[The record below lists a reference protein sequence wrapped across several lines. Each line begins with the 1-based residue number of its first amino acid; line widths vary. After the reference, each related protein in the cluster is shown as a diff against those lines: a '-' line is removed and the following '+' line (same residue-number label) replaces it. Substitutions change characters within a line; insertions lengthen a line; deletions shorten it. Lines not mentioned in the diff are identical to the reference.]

1 VILQVYKVAPCAKHD
16 VDDNAM
22 RIISIKLTTAP
33 QLLAFSLPSTSFS
46 KKQAQSHLLQSKSN
60 YEHTNHNVGHQP
72 ATTRPHRQSLAIR
85 QGSRRGKPCPSSP
98 PLFLHPS
105 QSLTSNKHLQ
115 GVIGNVTGNAAWQQ
129 SGVSDKQGGIDA
141 MKAASQNRD
150 PATDGYGKVEEMA
163 GKLSGCEGMEKEGAM
178 SAKKD

>member
-1 VILQVYKVAPCAKHD
+1 MSDTNQQQPGLIASHLQYVKGAAEVSPA
-16 VDDNAM
+16 
-22 RIISIKLTTAP
+22 
-33 QLLAFSLPSTSFS
+33 LLSLPS
-46 KKQAQSHLLQSKSN
+46 
-60 YEHTNHNVGHQP
+60 
-72 ATTRPHRQSLAIR
+72 
-85 QGSRRGKPCPSSP
+85 SP
-98 PLFLHPS
+98 IPPRAS
-105 QSLTSNKHLQ
+105 SLTHTPQ